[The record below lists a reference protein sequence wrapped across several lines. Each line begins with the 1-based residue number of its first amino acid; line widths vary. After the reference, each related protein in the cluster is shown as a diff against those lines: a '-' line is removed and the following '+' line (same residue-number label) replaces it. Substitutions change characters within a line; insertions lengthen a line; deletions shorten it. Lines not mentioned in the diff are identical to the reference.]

1 MSMACAIGVLVL
13 AALGVLACVWMA
25 VTASGALRRGGRT
38 GLVAFAVFAVVA
50 IIHGGVGH
58 GFSFRF
64 QADSGIYDA
73 GSRFDPETGIIH
85 AVWTYDPWVSNY
97 AFKWFY
103 TYKYGGESR
112 GPFVLPDAV
121 VSDGVAEYQL
131 QTPPDGEW
139 ESFLVTCYT
148 AYVPPIHVV
157 TNGVYHVDGVMRS
170 MDTRNSDQPK
180 FVTPGIA
187 ISVDLET
194 GETRVLTPTNRP
206 PSASLTTLNEEIQ

>member
-1 MSMACAIGVLVL
+1 MSAACMIGVLVL
-13 AALGVLACVWMA
+13 AALGVSACVWL
-25 VTASGALRRGGRT
+25 ASLAAGPLRRGGRT

-58 GFSFRF
+58 GFSFRY
-64 QADSGIYDA
+64 QSGSGIYDA
-73 GSRFDPETGIIH
+73 GSRFDPETGTLH
-85 AVWTYDPWVSNY
+85 AVWSYDPWVSNY

-121 VSDGVAEYQL
+121 VSDGHAEYQL
-131 QTPPDGEW
+131 TLPADGEW
-139 ESFLVTCYT
+139 DSFVVTCYT
-148 AYVPPIHVV
+148 SYVPPVNVV

-187 ISVDLET
+187 ISVDLAT
-194 GETRVLTPTNRP
+194 GETRVITPTNRP